1 MNKDYSLDAL
11 NRFLDYVADKGIM
24 KAETA
29 KGRKVA
35 ANKIF
40 DKLTPE
46 ELQDLRLVN
55 LDTETER
62 FANRQGSDYLPAS
75 LQVYK
80 SRVKSSLADFFSYVD
95 NPMTFRPSVSSRM
108 ASTKINGSSKKA
120 GTTEV
125 NTAAAV
131 PKTEAPA
138 PHSTGNALPDHL
150 IFPIP
155 IRPGLVVKLTN
166 VPVDLTTAEAEKIAQ
181 VVRALACSE

>member
-11 NRFLDYVADKGIM
+11 NKFLDYVADKGMM

-40 DKLTPE
+40 EKLTPE
-46 ELQDLRLVN
+46 ERQDLRLAN
-55 LDTETER
+55 LDTEAER
-62 FANRQGSDYLPAS
+62 FGNRQGSDYMPAS

-80 SRVKSSLADFFSYVD
+80 SRVKSALSDFFSWVD
-95 NPMTFRPSVSSRM
+95 NPAAFRPSVATRSG
-108 ASTKINGSSKKA
+108 ATKPNGSAKKTNTETVNVAPKVDTPPLHNPGA
-120 GTTEV
+120 G
-125 NTAAAV
+125 A
-131 PKTEAPA
+131 
-138 PHSTGNALPDHL
+138 SDHL

-166 VPVDLTTAEAEKIAQ
+166 IPVDLTTAEAEKIAQ